1 MASFSTGARVTKRF
15 EDNQVY
21 AGTVTAVEDG
31 AGRYTHV
38 VTFDDGDVENFT
50 LKQLQKECTLVVPA
64 ASASSRGG
72 NNNANLEAATT
83 RQRGDTTG
91 KEEVP
96 SRGKRKLASFVSEPE
111 EGPDLLLPLL
121 DAAQLTQP
129 SPQVQKHAPGT
140 SKTSKHRGVH
150 RNKGK
155 WQAKIT
161 VEGKTTHL
169 GSFDMEVDAARAY
182 DKAAIEKKGPSAVT
196 NAATNFANKP
206 AGQYPGRNGSKVVQ
220 SARGKAPPPPPPMP
234 SPTPPPPPP
243 GPPRKKSRGSL
254 QGQEKA
260 KDNSTSSKYFG
271 VVKTLRKHSGYVP
284 KKSAEPAAAA
294 AAATTASAA
303 ASAAVEPAAKGKN
316 MFRATV
322 RLNGENVFLGNYAD
336 EDEAA
341 HAREE
346 FVVWFGLMETR
357 VAKAPSSSRF
367 GGLGGGGGPDFNF
380 VGRGGQKVNNTLN
393 FEDAI
398 DDTLRS
404 AAVHVKQLA
413 MEDIFFDGKAS
424 EAAAKKAAS
433 SYHRNLPWSRA
444 AVEFAIRKGLTPTGA
459 KMPAVVERLT
469 RPVDQIERPKK
480 KQKKRKQP
488 PTPAVAQAGA
498 QLTPQ
503 PSPAGGQAA
512 AQLTPHRSPAL
523 ARAAAQLLAACTV
536 P

>member
-1 MASFSTGARVTKRF
+1 MASFSMGARVTKRF
-15 EDNQVY
+15 EDNNVY

-83 RQRGDTTG
+83 RRRGDTTG

-111 EGPDLLLPLL
+111 EMPHLLLPLL

-169 GSFDMEVDAARAY
+169 GSFDKEADAARAY
-182 DKAAIEKKGPSAVT
+182 DKAAIEKKGASAVT
-196 NAATNFANKP
+196 NAVTNFANKP

-284 KKSAEPAAAA
+284 KKTAEPAAAA

-303 ASAAVEPAAKGKN
+303 ASAAAEPAAKGKN

-322 RLNGENVFLGNYAD
+322 RLSGENVFLGNYAD

-341 HAREE
+341 HTREE
-346 FVVWFGLMETR
+346 FVVWFGLMEARFATAER
-357 VAKAPSSSRF
+357 ERGAPRSRSQ
-367 GGLGGGGGPDFNF
+367 GGL
-380 VGRGGQKVNNTLN
+380 KVYNALN

-398 DDTLRS
+398 EDTLRS
-404 AAVHVKQLA
+404 AAVHVKQLSL
-413 MEDIFFDGKAS
+413 EDINFDGKAS
-424 EAAAKKAAS
+424 DEAAKKAAA
-433 SYHRNLPWSRA
+433 SYHKNLPWSRA

-459 KMPAVVERLT
+459 LKPAAVERLGQ
-469 RPVDQIERPKK
+469 PVEQIERPGPRIKHWKK
-480 KQKKRKQP
+480 PKKEKNTAPLSDDP
-488 PTPAVAQAGA
+488 PLGPVTTPPPPPPVSSYDTDM
-498 QLTPQ
+498 TPV
-503 PSPAGGQAA
+503 PLAA
-512 AQLTPHRSPAL
+512 A
-523 ARAAAQLLAACTV
+523 AAAS
-536 P
+536 

>member
-1 MASFSTGARVTKRF
+1 MASFSVGARVTKRF

-83 RQRGDTTG
+83 RRRGDTTG

-129 SPQVQKHAPGT
+129 SPQVQKRAPGT

-182 DKAAIEKKGPSAVT
+182 DKAAIEKKGASAVT

-294 AAATTASAA
+294 AAASAA
-303 ASAAVEPAAKGKN
+303 AEPAAKGKN

-480 KQKKRKQP
+480 KQKKRKEP

-503 PSPAGGQAA
+503 PSPV
-512 AQLTPHRSPAL
+512 